1 MRLEQKH
8 YVIIAMLIGGIA
20 AQLSTV
26 KDWSSVLQPG
36 FIGGM
41 LATMAS
47 TITALFTG
55 KPGAEAE
62 LARANKNTDMANEST
77 KAALSQPMDTTKV
90 DPKRYLGPEDLDI
103 G

>member
-1 MRLEQKH
+1 MKLEPKH
-8 YVIIAMLIGGIA
+8 WIIISIMIGGIA
-20 AQLSTV
+20 AQLTTV

-55 KPGAEAE
+55 KPGADAE
-62 LARANKNTDMANEST
+62 LQRANKNTDMANAST
-77 KAALSQPMDTTKV
+77 RAALTEPIDRGKV
-90 DPKRYLGPEDLDI
+90 DPKRFLGSDTDI